1 MDESTPAAGRGRWRP
16 PPLELMQGLL
26 PAYAFDSLLGAGGMG
41 AVYKAVQ
48 TSLDRTVAIKV
59 LPGDLLDDEDAN
71 FVERFKNEARTMARM
86 NHPNIV
92 NVFDFGE
99 TSTGLLYFV
108 MEYVDGTDVAQMIS
122 SQGRLPEDHALAIT
136 AHVCDALAYAHARGV
151 VHRDIKPANILI
163 NREGEIKVA
172 DFGLAKQHDAAGAG
186 LTKSNMA
193 MGTPDF
199 VAPEA
204 LVSGLNV
211 DSRADIYAV
220 GVMLYNM
227 LTGEI
232 PRGRWLMPG
241 EKLGSDPR
249 FDDII
254 AKAMESD
261 RDERY
266 QSATEIRSALDQILT
281 VPLPREPGV
290 TGPKAP
296 VPPAPRKQSIAPL
309 AVTAAI
315 LVCAVGGFLVWNRG
329 PAAPVIVE
337 PVGDPLSAKPTVTE
351 PQPEEAPKQSAAAIP
366 VPGPD
371 PPTDPVEVVASRT
384 SEPAPPAPANPVP
397 LPAKA
402 PAGATRGSARTN
414 SLGMELVPVPGTRV
428 LMSVYETRRQDYSAY
443 AAENEGVD
451 PAWKSPRY
459 GGVDLPTG
467 DDHPVTMISWEDAG
481 AFCRWLAAKENLA
494 FRLPTVRE
502 WLLAVAGEVEEP
514 GAKSESD
521 LLALLDTQFPW
532 GDLKPGEAGNYR
544 GSEDPYDLTAPVGS
558 FQANRNG
565 FHDLGGNVWEWCTSE
580 NGQAAM
586 LGCGYLNYGPF
597 RKSTARMFP
606 APDLRLPQS
615 GEGLVAGF
623 RIVLAP
629 EEIPVKPEAP
639 APPDPVTRRLT
650 ELEKTYHDTYEE
662 RIGKGHRIAVAELNE
677 KYGAALDRSL
687 AAASSGGKLEEA
699 LALRTEKDLIGS
711 TGMLP
716 ETDDDTTPESLK
728 SLRKTWRTQMAA
740 LLEKRDASP
749 AARELD
755 AAYERALAAYQNE
768 LTRAQDLDGALRV
781 KAVRERGTH
790 PSAPMAPAAS
800 PTAAAGAPLTAPA
813 PLAAADVLPTPTP
826 ASQEEIRKL
835 CEWVLQKDGTV
846 DLHDDGS
853 RQTFKKG
860 QALPKGNLTPVKI
873 SVYELSFKRENS
885 EREWFTLM
893 GRVPSLEELAF
904 TKNPGTMPIEDLR
917 GLVNLRSLSLAVETV
932 DDAAFAHLT
941 GLEKLEVLKIGGY
954 GIKQFTGNGLAY
966 IAPGLVEFYTNS
978 PTLTAEGLAQLA
990 RFKKLQKLT
999 VSGNNFAEPSTTL
1012 MDAALAGLASMPDL
1026 EALYVPELVVDG
1038 SFLDFLPA
1046 NSKLKWLDLYG
1057 IPTFKAE
1064 NHRHLAKLKLLEHL
1078 DHPATDPGPEGMTIL
1093 AGLPSLKEFYLHEI
1107 PGFTGEAFRGV
1118 KGFRALERLGTG
1130 SCPTSDAGFDA
1141 IASAL
1146 PDLKSLSFGNAESYQ
1161 VTVTPEGFSRAI
1173 ARFKNLDNLQING
1186 ERTTDAYLPAIAQ
1199 LEKID
1204 YLMLTYARI
1213 SDEGLRPL
1221 MKLPLGYLRL
1231 DGTPVTDAVIPILQ
1245 TCPTLQNVPVGGTK
1259 MTEAGK
1265 AKLTDWL
1272 RNH

>member
-1 MDESTPAAGRGRWRP
+1 
-16 PPLELMQGLL
+16 MQAQL
-26 PAYAFDSLLGAGGMG
+26 PAYTFESLLGAGGMG

-48 TSLDRTVAIKV
+48 TSLDRGVAIKV

-92 NVFDFGE
+92 NVFDSGE
-99 TSTGLLYFV
+99 TADGLLYFV
-108 MEYVDGTDVAQMIS
+108 MEFVDGTDVARMIA
-122 SQGRLPEDHALAIT
+122 SQGRLSEDHALAIT

-163 NREGEIKVA
+163 NLEGQVKVA
-172 DFGLAKQHDAAGAG
+172 DFGLAKQHDGGAG

-204 LVSGLNV
+204 LVSGLDV
-211 DSRADIYAV
+211 DGRADLYAV

-227 LTGEI
+227 LTGEV
-232 PRGRWLMPG
+232 PRGRWTMPG

-254 AKAMESD
+254 ACAMESD

-281 VPLPREPGV
+281 VPLPREKGSADSNPAV
-290 TGPKAP
+290 
-296 VPPAPRKQSIAPL
+296 VPAPKKKSIVPL
-309 AVTAAI
+309 VVAAA
-315 LVCAVGGFLVWNRG
+315 LVVCAVAGFLIWKKDPV
-329 PAAPVIVE
+329 PPVIVE
-337 PVGDPLSAKPTVTE
+337 RPPGPVPAKPTETE
-351 PQPEEAPKQSAAAIP
+351 PLPVEPPKQNAAVIP
-366 VPGPD
+366 APQPD
-371 PPTDPVEVVASRT
+371 TPPKPATLEPDKAAKPVEVVAAKAP
-384 SEPAPPAPANPVP
+384 EPAPVAPEAPQSAPAVAKT
-397 LPAKA
+397 PAE
-402 PAGATRGSARTN
+402 ATRDSAWTN
-414 SLGMELVPVPGTRV
+414 SLGMKFVPVPGTRV
-428 LMSVYETRRQDYSAY
+428 VMAIHETRRQDYATY
-443 AAENEGVD
+443 AAESAGADES
-451 PAWKSPRY
+451 WKQPRFA
-459 GGVDLPTG
+459 GKDLPTG
-467 DDHPVTMISWEDAG
+467 DDHPVTMISRDDAV
-481 AFCRWLAAKENLA
+481 AFCRWLSAREDRAY
-494 FRLPTVRE
+494 RLPSTRE
-502 WLLAVAGEVEEP
+502 WLLAVGQDIDEP
-514 GAKSESD
+514 EQKTEAD
-521 LLALLDTQFPW
+521 LLSLLDSQFPW
-532 GDLKPGEAGNYR
+532 GDAKPGEAGNYK
-544 GSEDPYDLTAPVGS
+544 GGEDPYELTAPVGS
-558 FQANRNG
+558 FQANPNG
-565 FHDLGGNVWEWCTSE
+565 FHDLGGNVWEMTTS
-580 NGQAAM
+580 GDAQVAI
-586 LGCGYLNYGPF
+586 LGCDYGNYGPF
-597 RKSTARMFP
+597 RKTTTIKFRP
-606 APDLRLPQS
+606 ADLRIPSSAL
-615 GEGLVAGF
+615 EAYVAGF
-623 RIVLAP
+623 RLALALDETP
-629 EEIPVKPEAP
+629 EKP
-639 APPDPVTRRLT
+639 APPDPVTLRLSQ
-650 ELEKTYHDTYEE
+650 LEKTYLDAYEE
-662 RIGKGHRIAVAELNE
+662 RIGKGHRTAVSDLNE

-687 AAASSGGKLEEA
+687 ATASSGGKLDEA
-699 LALRTEKDLIGS
+699 LALRSEKELIGS
-711 TGMLP
+711 AGRLP
-716 ETDDDTTPESLK
+716 ETDDDSIPESLK
-728 SLRKTWRTQMAA
+728 ALRKTWRTQMTA
-740 LLEKRDASP
+740 LLAKRDASP
-749 AARELD
+749 AAKELD
-755 AAYERALAAYQNE
+755 AAYDRALAAYQDE

-781 KAVRERGTH
+781 KAVRERGPH
-790 PSAPMAPAAS
+790 PSVPMAPAAS
-800 PTAAAGAPLTAPA
+800 PTASAPAPLSTPA

-826 ASQEEIRKL
+826 ASQEGIRRL

-853 RQTFKKG
+853 RQSFKKG

-873 SVYELSFKRENS
+873 SVYELSFKKENS
-885 EREWFTLM
+885 EREWFTLI
-893 GRVPSLEELAF
+893 GQIPSLEELAF

-917 GLVNLRSLSLAVETV
+917 GLVNLRSLSLAVDTV

-941 GLEKLEVLKIGGY
+941 GLKKLEVLKIGGY
-954 GIKQFTGNGLAY
+954 GIKQFTGTGLAY

-978 PTLTAEGLAQLA
+978 PTLTPEGLAQLA
-990 RFKKLQKLT
+990 RFKKLKRLT

-1012 MDAALAGLASMPDL
+1012 LDAGLAGLASMPDL
-1026 EALYVPELVVDG
+1026 EELFVPELVVDG

-1078 DHPATDPGPEGMTIL
+1078 DHPATDPGPEGMSIL

-1173 ARFKNLDNLQING
+1173 TRFKNLDNLQING

-1245 TCPTLQNVPVGGTK
+1245 TCPTLHNVPVGGTK

-1265 AKLTDWL
+1265 AKLAEWL
-1272 RNH
+1272 RSH